1 MNNMKKNI
9 ALLAL
14 WTAYATASTADMDLL
29 NIPECPSASTHP
41 LSITEYW
48 PGRLNLIGIERPTA
62 SEQNA
67 GPNTE
72 NLNIPQQHF
81 DELYAAMNAPG
92 CYIPHAH
99 ENGPNENEGHH
110 TKPDP
115 DDVLNLWKVPKYETP
130 ANYNYSVMP
139 MIYNGAAW
147 KPTWLE
153 NKLLLDRIPTP
164 SATTDT
170 ASNPVYSTNAPSELT
185 PAPRKGGRTKLTRA
199 PEWVTSNAKW
209 PQALLDAE
217 RLIADN
223 EKAFNAGKQFFSEH
237 LKSVLVDYCLKHKCT
252 EDPESIARLQLAYL
266 VAIQKNLSETNTKY
280 YAKVKHIFMLIRH
293 NLNQSIRK
301 GTVSLITH
309 KVMKLVAKG
318 EATAK
323 GRR

>member
-1 MNNMKKNI
+1 MKKNI

-48 PGRLNLIGIERPTA
+48 PVRLNLIDIERPTA

-72 NLNIPQQHF
+72 NLNIPQPLF
-81 DELYAAMNAPG
+81 DELNAAMNAPE
-92 CYIPHAH
+92 CDTQHAH
-99 ENGPNENEGHH
+99 ENGTNEDEGPN
-110 TKPDP
+110 TKPDT
-115 DDVLNLWKVPKYETP
+115 DDVLNPLRVPSYETQ

-147 KPTWLE
+147 KPTCLE
-153 NKLLLDRIPTP
+153 NKLLLDRSPTI

-170 ASNPVYSTNAPSELT
+170 ASNPVYSTNAPSE
-185 PAPRKGGRTKLTRA
+185 PAPQRLRPKSARISKL
-199 PEWVTSNAKW
+199 VTSNANW
-209 PQALLDAE
+209 DQAQSDAE

-223 EKAFNAGKQFFSEH
+223 KKAFNTGEQNFSEY
-237 LKSVLVDYCLKHKCT
+237 LKSVLVDYCRQCNCT
-252 EDPESIARLQLAYL
+252 KDPKSIAIFLLTYL
-266 VAIQKNLSETNTKY
+266 VAIQKNLRATNPKF
-280 YAKVKHIFMLIRH
+280 YAQVKHIFRCIRN
-293 NLNQSIRK
+293 NLNRSIKK
-301 GTVSLITH
+301 GGVSLITQ
-309 KVMKLVAKG
+309 KVMELVVKG
-318 EATAK
+318 DATAK